1 MHLPLK
7 TFKLGSIQLLSG
19 ILGVHPPAS
28 GLTRRSFT
36 ALCGGAAALAASAP
50 ARAGSDGLAAFLDL
64 SARLT
69 GFPAKELDAGFA
81 DGLLRALAE
90 SGRGAGLGGLLQ
102 AREDADFRELEA
114 EIIGAWYSG
123 MLPTAAGPVVATLYG
138 ALVWAA
144 AWFAAPP
151 GVCAGNGSWSRPP
164 ASQESTVQAD
174 A

>member
-1 MHLPLK
+1 M
-7 TFKLGSIQLLSG
+7 
-19 ILGVHPPAS
+19 
-28 GLTRRSFT
+28 
-36 ALCGGAAALAASAP
+36 
-50 ARAGSDGLAAFLDL
+50 AAFLDL

-102 AREDADFRELEA
+102 AREGADFRELEA